1 MHFTSPPDGGAPEA
15 TPPPASRSRWS
26 PARLWPASLSGQ
38 LITLLVLAILVAQG
52 ISIWIFHDERRLAL
66 AEVARDNILSR
77 SVAMARLVEDMPKDF
92 QARVLEAGR
101 SRFSNFWI
109 ADAPAADPRE
119 PSKTERRVVAWL
131 QGEFDEA
138 RDIRLDINRKRE
150 DMSAEERS
158 FKDQQVQSWRERQM
172 REHSDDEHERKTSLE
187 KALSGKGD
195 VAKDLDEDFRPRKW
209 HKDVALSIRLKDGRW
224 FNMTTDYRPPDRS
237 IIPFLVQL
245 LLTIV
250 ATSVIVAFLMRRL
263 SRPLRD
269 LAGAAERLGR
279 GETVEA
285 LPESGP
291 GEVQALTRAFND
303 MQDRLTR
310 FVQDRTRM
318 LAAISH
324 DLRTPITSLRLRA
337 EFIDDDENREKMIAT
352 LDEMSQMTEATLAF
366 ARDEATR
373 EEAQKLDLGSL
384 LQSLADDQQ
393 DMGHD
398 VKAEDHGRLVV
409 RCRPL
414 ALKRAL
420 RNLIENGVRYGASV
434 CLSYAQ
440 DAGNAVIH
448 VRDKGPGIP
457 EDRLRDVFE
466 PFVRLEESRSEETGG
481 IGLGLS
487 ITRSIIHAHGGTVTL
502 ANHPDGGLDVEVRLP
517 LGG

>member
-1 MHFTSPPDGGAPEA
+1 
-15 TPPPASRSRWS
+15 
-26 PARLWPASLSGQ
+26 
-38 LITLLVLAILVAQG
+38 
-52 ISIWIFHDERRLAL
+52 
-66 AEVARDNILSR
+66 
-77 SVAMARLVEDMPKDF
+77 
-92 QARVLEAGR
+92 
-101 SRFSNFWI
+101 
-109 ADAPAADPRE
+109 
-119 PSKTERRVVAWL
+119 
-131 QGEFDEA
+131 
-138 RDIRLDINRKRE
+138 
-150 DMSAEERS
+150 
-158 FKDQQVQSWRERQM
+158 M

-517 LGG
+517 LGV